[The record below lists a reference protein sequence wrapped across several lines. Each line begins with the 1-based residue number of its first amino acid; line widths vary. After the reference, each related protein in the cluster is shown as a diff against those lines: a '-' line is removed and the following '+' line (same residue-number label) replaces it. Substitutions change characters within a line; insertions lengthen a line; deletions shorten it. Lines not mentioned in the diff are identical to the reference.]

1 MDDEQRR
8 AELALF
14 LRTRRARLSPRQVG
28 LPAVGRRRTP
38 GLRREEV
45 AEVAGVGVSWY
56 TWLEQGRAIT
66 VSASV
71 LDSVARAL
79 QLDAS
84 ERNHLFILAREEV
97 PAAPTPLTFS
107 VDLAVKQILDSLEIY
122 PAYVTNARWDVVAW
136 NQAACR
142 IFADF
147 TTLSTRD
154 RNLLWFM
161 FKHPL
166 ARQLYVD
173 WEATAQQTLA
183 LFRASTGRY
192 ISETW
197 FTELVVTLSC
207 ASPEFAAWWSHNE
220 VHGTPET
227 DKEIN
232 HPKLG
237 YLALQPT
244 ILPLAQ
250 TPDLCM
256 MIYTT
261 APGTNTEAKLQ
272 CLRSA
277 VGDSYQPAEERVFI
291 HRSADLSRPSV
302 LLNLI
307 I

>member
-8 AELALF
+8 AELTLF
-14 LRTRRARLSPRQVG
+14 LRTRRARLSPHQVG

-71 LDSVARAL
+71 LDSLARAL
-79 QLDAS
+79 QLDTA

-97 PAAPTPLTFS
+97 PATPTPITIGVNS
-107 VDLAVKQILDSLEIY
+107 AVQSILDSLEIY

-136 NQAACR
+136 NRAACR
-142 IFADF
+142 IFVDF
-147 TTLSTRD
+147 TTLSLRD
-154 RNLLWFM
+154 HNLLWFM
-161 FKHPL
+161 FAHPF

-173 WEATAQQTLA
+173 WAATAQQTLA

-192 ISETW
+192 IGETW
-197 FTELVVTLSC
+197 FTELVANLSC
-207 ASPEFAAWWSHNE
+207 VSPEFAVWWSHNE
-220 VHGTPET
+220 VHGTPER

-232 HPKLG
+232 HPQLG
-237 YLALQPT
+237 RLVLQPT

-256 MIYTT
+256 MVYTPT
-261 APGTNTEAKLQ
+261 PGTNTEAKLQ

-277 VGDSYQPAEERVFI
+277 AENLLVFI
-291 HRSADLSRPSV
+291 AARAH
-302 LLNLI
+302 
-307 I
+307 